1 LISFMDLKK
10 SIGIMNQYKYKLNKI
25 PMPYIY
31 TSDRL
36 RRQSV
41 LITASIL
48 MASGVLFV
56 FNVSKAASTDVIAAT
71 VSAVSLSLSVSDG
84 TIVYGSVALNTA
96 TTTAG
101 NGYTQVVTN
110 EGSTMKLNVK
120 SSDGTGGTT
129 WTLGTSPGSD
139 IFKHEV
145 STTTGSAYMTFP
157 AADTYIT
164 ASTSIASTL
173 TQNLDFR
180 LTTPTAS
187 TDFVQKSITVTVQAS
202 TP

>member
-1 LISFMDLKK
+1 
-10 SIGIMNQYKYKLNKI
+10 MNQYKYKLNKI